1 MQPQIK
7 QPEKNYKN
15 DAFIKH
21 ISHCP
26 SEYQNSTL
34 SWFNSFNVLQPY
46 L

>member
-1 MQPQIK
+1 MQLQPQMK

-26 SEYQNSTL
+26 SEHQNPAL
-34 SWFNSFNVLQPY
+34 S
-46 L
+46 